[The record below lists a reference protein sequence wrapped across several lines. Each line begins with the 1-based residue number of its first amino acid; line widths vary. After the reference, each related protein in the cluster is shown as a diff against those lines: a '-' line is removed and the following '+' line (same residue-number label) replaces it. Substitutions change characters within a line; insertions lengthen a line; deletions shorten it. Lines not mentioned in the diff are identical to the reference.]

1 MEPNPKFQPKIY
13 LKNKKTIPP
22 KWADH
27 FLEWYCRP
35 SLFEDL
41 QGDLY
46 EHFYRHIE
54 EKGIRKAKLIFV
66 LNVFKFFK
74 PYTVKKLNFLN
85 QLTQFIMFK
94 NYFKTSFRSIAR
106 NKLFS
111 FINVFGLAVSM
122 SVCLLMITL
131 LTEVKNYEKFH
142 TDASDIYRVTNLYQ
156 YLEEEPS
163 LFASTS
169 IIAGK
174 RVKEEIAGVEAT
186 TIMRRNFSGDFE
198 LNNEKFPLRGIWADE
213 SFFDVFS
220 FEVIYGEKKQA
231 LVNPKAVVI
240 TDETALKIFN
250 QLNVVGETLLK
261 GDEPYQVTAV
271 VKKPPFNSHIKFD
284 LIGSFSTIDQT
295 QMQRNSAGWLSWQ
308 NMWMNYA
315 YFKVAKGQSMKNIQA
330 SLDKI
335 SNDQN
340 SREKYTSIQLGAQPI
355 LKIMTGPQMS
365 NSLGINMGSETLW
378 ILGILSFVVILSA
391 GFNYTNLSIARSLRR
406 AKEVGIRKVVGA
418 KRGQIFSQF
427 TVEACI
433 ISTFSLILAYGG
445 FLLIKPL
452 FLSLNPE
459 MSRMLQLNL
468 EPVTV
473 LYFVLFAT
481 IVGFTAG
488 FLPSLVLSKLKAIQV
503 LKTTSNTKLF
513 SSVSLRKAL
522 IVIQF
527 TLTLGFIISANVA
540 YNQFKYSVN
549 FDKGFSGENIITVRL
564 AGNDPDQ
571 VKTLFERIPEVE
583 QISMSAMVLGTGER
597 WGDDLKYKDPLD
609 STTLYYSSVDEHYIP
624 MLKHKLIAGNNF
636 SRTPTSDNESEIIVN
651 ETLLKRFNIGSPQEA
666 IGEQVQ
672 VSSNKLTII
681 GVVENFHYAPIS
693 EPIESFGFRQNL
705 EDIQLL
711 NLKVNS
717 ANLVGTMDKLRAA
730 WEDFDEVH
738 PFESRFHSEH
748 IARAYSTYEL
758 MFTIVTFLAFVSI
771 SIACLGLLGMGVYTA
786 ETRMKEISIRKVLGA
801 SEGSLIQLLVKG
813 FMYLLLVAAVIA
825 IPATYYLFDRVVL
838 ADQANRISIGINEMG
853 LGVLFIF
860 CIGFL
865 TISSQVWK
873 AARANPSSTLRSE

>member
-1 MEPNPKFQPKIY
+1 M
-13 LKNKKTIPP
+13 KNKKTIPP
-22 KWADH
+22 KWADR
-27 FLEWYCRP
+27 FLEWYCKP

-54 EKGIRKAKLIFV
+54 DKGIRKAKLIFV

-85 QLTQFIMFK
+85 KLTQFIMFK

-131 LTEVKNYEKFH
+131 LTEVKSYEKFH
-142 TDASDIYRVTNLYQ
+142 ADASDIYRATNLYQ
-156 YLEEEPS
+156 YLEEEPN

-174 RVKEEIAGVEAT
+174 RIKEEIAGVEAA
-186 TIMRRNFSGDFE
+186 TIMRRNFAGDFE
-198 LNNEKFPLRGIWADE
+198 NDNQKFALRGIWADE

-220 FEVIYGEKKQA
+220 FEVIYGDKDQA
-231 LVNPKAVVI
+231 LTNPKSLVI

-271 VKKPPFNSHIKFD
+271 VKTPPFNSHIKFEV
-284 LIGSFSTIDQT
+284 IGSFSTLDQA
-295 QMQRNSAGWLSWQ
+295 QMQRNATGWLSWQ
-308 NMWMNYA
+308 NMWMNYT
-315 YFKVAKGQSMKNIQA
+315 YFKVADGQSIKNIQA
-330 SLDKI
+330 ALDKI
-335 SNDQN
+335 SIDQN

-355 LKIMTGPQMS
+355 LKIMTGPQIS
-365 NSLGINMGSETLW
+365 NSLGMNMGSETLW

-433 ISTFSLILAYGG
+433 ISIFSLILAYGG

-459 MSRMLQLNL
+459 MSRMLQLKL
-468 EPVTV
+468 EPITII
-473 LYFVLFAT
+473 YFVLFA
-481 IVGFTAG
+481 ILVGFAAG
-488 FLPSLVLSKLKAIQV
+488 LLPSLVLSKLKAIQV

-549 FDKGFSGENIITVRL
+549 FDKGFNGENIITIGL
-564 AGNDPDQ
+564 AGNDPEQ

-583 QISMSAMVLGTGER
+583 QISMAAMVLGTGER

-609 STTLYYSSVDEHYIP
+609 STTIYYSSVDQNYIP
-624 MLKHKLIAGNNF
+624 MLKHNLIAGSNF
-636 SRTPTSDNESEIIVN
+636 LRTPTSDNESEIIVN
-651 ETLLKRFNIGSPQEA
+651 ETLLKRFNIGTPQEA
-666 IGEQVQ
+666 IGEQVL
-672 VSSNKLTII
+672 VGSNKLTII
-681 GVVENFHYAPIS
+681 GVVEDFHYAPIN

-717 ANLVGTMDKLRAA
+717 TNLVGTMDKLRAA
-730 WEDFDEVH
+730 WEGFDEVH

-748 IARAYSTYEL
+748 IARAYDTYEL

-801 SEGSLIQLLVKG
+801 SESSLIQLLVKG
-813 FMYLLLVAAVIA
+813 FMYLLLIAAVIA
-825 IPATYYLFDRVVL
+825 IPATYYLFDSIIL
-838 ADQANRISIGINEMG
+838 ADQANRISIGLNEMG

-873 AARANPSSTLRSE
+873 AAKANPSSTLRSE